1 MGLGGAVAE
10 AARGVAEKQVEG
22 TLWGVGRPVKRGEE
36 VAGAEAVGVGEGKAV
51 AEMLPGAEAEELEDC

>member
-10 AARGVAEKQVEG
+10 AARGVAEEQVEG

-36 VAGAEAVGVGEGKAV
+36 VAGAEAAGVGEG
-51 AEMLPGAEAEELEDC
+51 